1 MGIAPQPMPGKPD
14 KEAAIKALGLPN
26 ALLFKVFGVVTES
39 GAGL

>member
-14 KEAAIKALGLPN
+14 KEAAIKA
-26 ALLFKVFGVVTES
+26 FGVVTES